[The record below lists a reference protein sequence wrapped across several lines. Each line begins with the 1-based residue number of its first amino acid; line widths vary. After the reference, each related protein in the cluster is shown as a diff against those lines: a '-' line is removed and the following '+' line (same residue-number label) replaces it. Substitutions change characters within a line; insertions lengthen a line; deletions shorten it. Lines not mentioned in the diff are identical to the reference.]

1 MKANTNASAQFWKSA
16 EPNFDYGSLYQSV
29 ILPHGGILMKRIV
42 STFLLCVIFL
52 CPPFMPLPSWADGAS
67 VLRCGEYS
75 YTLQQDGSAE
85 IVEYTGNPEA
95 LELPA
100 SLDGHPVT
108 SIGDGAFQ
116 NGNRIQSITIPDSI
130 VTVGSNP
137 FSSCAAL
144 EKLFVSP
151 EHKTLAVIDGV
162 LFSKPDQRLVCFPAE
177 LFTNFYSVPDGTML
191 IGDRAFFHSKHLVTV
206 TIPGSVLKIGES
218 AFSVCLYLEKVI
230 LSDGVRE
237 IGAYA
242 FHLCEKLQNVKL
254 PESIT
259 DIGRYAFL
267 GCYKLS
273 ELSFP
278 RSSTAIGEGAFLQV
292 PLQQGG

>member
-1 MKANTNASAQFWKSA
+1 
-16 EPNFDYGSLYQSV
+16 
-29 ILPHGGILMKRIV
+29 MKRIV
-42 STFLLCVIFL
+42 SAFLLCVIFL
-52 CPPFMPLPSWADGAS
+52 CPPSWADGAS

-95 LELPA
+95 LDLPA
-100 SLDGHPVT
+100 FLDGHPVT

-116 NGNRIQSITIPDSI
+116 NGNRIQSITIPDSL

-151 EHKTLAVIDGV
+151 KHKTLAVIDGV
-162 LFSKPDQRLVCFPAE
+162 LFSKPDHRLVCFPAE
-177 LFTNFYSVPDGTML
+177 LFTNFYSVPDGTTL
-191 IGDRAFFHSKHLVTV
+191 ISDTAFFHSKHLLTV
-206 TIPGSVLKIGES
+206 TIPASVSKIGES
-218 AFSVCLYLEKVI
+218 AFSACLYLEKVI

-237 IGAYA
+237 IGDYA
-242 FHLCEKLQNVKL
+242 FHLCERLQSVKL

-273 ELSFP
+273 ELSFS
-278 RSSTAIGEGAFLQV
+278 RNSTVIGEGAFLQV
-292 PLQQGG
+292 PLQ